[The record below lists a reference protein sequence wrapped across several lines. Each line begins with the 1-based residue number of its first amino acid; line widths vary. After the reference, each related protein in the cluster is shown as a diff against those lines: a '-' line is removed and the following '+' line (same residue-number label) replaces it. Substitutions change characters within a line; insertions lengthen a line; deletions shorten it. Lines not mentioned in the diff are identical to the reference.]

1 MMISKLQLKSIY
13 ESNKDEYYSRRNS
26 GDESQ
31 WDEGYKWDIFPKLNE
46 VLAEYKTLTADNLPE
61 IVRVLKKHN
70 PQQGSFAH
78 WIEMD
83 NLKIL
88 TRHTNGWQVLVPLW
102 GSTPETIEDDI
113 ETVDTT
119 GNFLI
124 QHKFGNAMYGYILT
138 ARDCDNFSIYHT
150 DLVKGLV
157 ELGVGDKP
165 KSKGEGYKLLNDS
178 VLYIGELMQADK
190 QTTGLDQKAL
200 NGHDFLWVSLKKYD

>member
-1 MMISKLQLKSIY
+1 MISKLQLKSFY
-13 ESNKDEYYSRRNS
+13 ESHKDEYYRRRNS

-46 VLAEYKTLTADNLPE
+46 VLAEYTTLTADNLPE

-83 NLKIL
+83 NLNIL
-88 TRHTNGWQVLVPLW
+88 TQHKNGWQVVVPLW
-102 GSTPETIEDDI
+102 ESTPETVEDDI

-124 QHKFGNAMYGYILT
+124 QHKFGNAMYGYMLA
-138 ARDCDNFSIYHT
+138 ARDSDDFAVYHT
-150 DLVKGLV
+150 DLVKALV
-157 ELGVGDKP
+157 ELGVEDKP

-178 VLYIGELMQADK
+178 ALYIGELMQADK
-190 QTTGLDQKAL
+190 LTTDLDQKAL

>member
-1 MMISKLQLKSIY
+1 MISKLQLKSFY
-13 ESNKDEYYSRRNS
+13 ESNKDEYYGRRNS
-26 GDESQ
+26 GDDSQ

-46 VLAEYKTLTADNLPE
+46 VLAEYTALTADNLPE
-61 IVRVLKKHN
+61 VVRLLKKHN

-83 NLKIL
+83 NLNIL
-88 TRHTNGWQVLVPLW
+88 TQHKNGWQVVAPLW
-102 GSTPETIEDDI
+102 ESTPETVEDDI

-124 QHKFGNAMYGYILT
+124 QHKFGNAMYGYMLA
-138 ARDCDNFSIYHT
+138 ARDCDHFAVYHT

-157 ELGVGDKP
+157 ELGVDEKP

-178 VLYIGELMQADK
+178 ALYIGELMQADNL
-190 QTTGLDQKAL
+190 TTNLNQKAM
-200 NGHDFLWVSLKKYD
+200 NGHDFLWVSLKKYA

>member
-1 MMISKLQLKSIY
+1 MISRLQLKSFY
-13 ESNKDEYYSRRNS
+13 ESNKDEYYSRRNG
-26 GDESQ
+26 GDSAQ

-46 VLAEYKTLTADNLPE
+46 ALAEYTTLTADNLPE
-61 IVRVLKKHN
+61 IVGVLKKHN

-83 NLKIL
+83 NLNIL
-88 TRHTNGWQVLVPLW
+88 TQHNNGWQVVAPLW
-102 GSTPETIEDDI
+102 ESTPETVEDDI
-113 ETVDTT
+113 EVVDTT

-157 ELGVGDKP
+157 ELDVEDKP
-165 KSKGEGYKLLNDS
+165 KSKGERYKLLNDS
-178 VLYIGELMQADK
+178 ALYIGELMQADK
-190 QTTGLDQKAL
+190 LTTGLDQKAL

>member
-1 MMISKLQLKSIY
+1 MISKLQLKSFY
-13 ESNKDEYYSRRNS
+13 ESHKDEYYRRRNS
-26 GDESQ
+26 ADDSQ
-31 WDEGYKWDIFPKLNE
+31 WDEGYKWEIFPKLNE
-46 VLAEYKTLTADNLPE
+46 VLAEYTTLTADNLPE

-70 PQQGSFAH
+70 PQQGSFTH

-83 NLKIL
+83 NLNIL
-88 TRHTNGWQVLVPLW
+88 TQHKNGWQVVAPLW
-102 GSTPETIEDDI
+102 ESTPDTVEDDI

-124 QHKFGNAMYGYILT
+124 QHKFGNAMYGYMLT

-165 KSKGEGYKLLNDS
+165 KSKGEGYKLLNNS
-178 VLYIGELMQADK
+178 ALYIGELMQSDK
-190 QTTGLDQKAL
+190 LTTGLDQKAL